1 MTRYYMDLIC
11 WQKAM
16 DLVTEI
22 YRLTKQLPKE
32 EVFGLA
38 SQLRRAAVS
47 IPSNIAEGQ
56 GRLSKGEFR
65 TFLGNARGSLS
76 ELETQILICKKL
88 DFIAEQ
94 EAARLIE
101 MASEVGRILNG
112 LIASMKK

>member
-1 MTRYYMDLIC
+1 MDLIC

-47 IPSNIAEGQ
+47 IPSNIAED
-56 GRLSKGEFR
+56 RDVYPKENFAH
-65 TFLGNARGSLS
+65 F
-76 ELETQILICKKL
+76 
-88 DFIAEQ
+88 
-94 EAARLIE
+94 
-101 MASEVGRILNG
+101 
-112 LIASMKK
+112 

>member
-47 IPSNIAEGQ
+47 IPSNVAEGQ

-76 ELETQILICKKL
+76 ELETQILICKNL
-88 DFIAEQ
+88 DYIAEQ
-94 EAARLIE
+94 ELSLIHI
-101 MASEVGRILNG
+101 SEPTRRTPISYAVFC
-112 LIASMKK
+112 